1 MNQHDDIRD
10 LLTLAAAGALDAA
23 EQRQVEEHLRQCPG
37 CRAELESWQRLTG
50 ALEALPTPQAPP
62 GLVERTRGRLESQ
75 AVAGAQHRRKQVLIF
90 TLTVCAWMFSVL
102 TWLGFRMIS
111 GQVGQVLGVSSITLT
126 AGWAAY
132 TLVSW
137 LMTGLATAMLGKR
150 YQQEG
155 RTA

>member
-23 EQRQVEEHLRQCPG
+23 EQRQVEEHLRQCAD
-37 CRAELESWQRLTG
+37 CRAELDSWQRLTG
-50 ALEALPTPQAPP
+50 ALEALPTPQAPL
-62 GLVERTRGRLESQ
+62 GLVERSRGRLESQ
-75 AVAGAQHRRKQVLIF
+75 AALGAQHRRKQGLFF

-111 GQVGQVLGVSSITLT
+111 GPVTQILGVSSITLT
-126 AGWAAY
+126 LGWVAY

-137 LMTGLATAMLGKR
+137 LMSGLVAAMLGKR